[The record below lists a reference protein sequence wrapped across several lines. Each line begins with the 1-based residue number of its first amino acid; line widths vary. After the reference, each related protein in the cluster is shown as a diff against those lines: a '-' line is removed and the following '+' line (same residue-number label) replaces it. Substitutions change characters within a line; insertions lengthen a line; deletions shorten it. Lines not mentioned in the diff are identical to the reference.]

1 MDAQGPPTLRTTGRS
16 GTRKPGPGETQSI
29 MRAAVTEVC
38 DYSYC
43 RVSAGGHQLFGDP
56 RFSGARQC
64 VLGPECPEEANGE
77 ILCSVTVAI
86 GR

>member
-38 DYSYC
+38 DYSCY
-43 RVSAGGHQLFGDP
+43 RVTAAGHQLRATQGSLMHANVFGALKALK
-56 RFSGARQC
+56 RRVERISAR
-64 VLGPECPEEANGE
+64 
-77 ILCSVTVAI
+77 
-86 GR
+86 